1 MSSRSESS
9 MAEKKVLQQRTGIEA
24 DRVGQPPFLGR
35 ELDDVLLAF
44 RVDDKTTQ
52 ATVHDESRV
61 ACHLAAALE
70 EFARG
75 QPTGD
80 EHGLHE
86 SEVLR

>member
-1 MSSRSESS
+1 M
-9 MAEKKVLQQRTGIEA
+9 
-24 DRVGQPPFLGR
+24 
-35 ELDDVLLAF
+35 LLAF

-52 ATVHDESRV
+52 ATVRDESRV

-86 SEVLR
+86 REVLR